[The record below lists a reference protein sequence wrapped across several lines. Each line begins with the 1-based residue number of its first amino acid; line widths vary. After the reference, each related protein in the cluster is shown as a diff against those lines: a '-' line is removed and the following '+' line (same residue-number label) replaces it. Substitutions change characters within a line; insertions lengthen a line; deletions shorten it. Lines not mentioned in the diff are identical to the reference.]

1 MKAHQVSN
9 PKNPSTATLKVAM
22 CAVPMFGHFMPLLP
36 YAEELLRRGHSV
48 TIFHE
53 ADPKFRRKIEQCG
66 LDACTSVPYESKERR
81 KWNEPIY
88 DCLRSY
94 YDDPQNEAP
103 DVMVYDFFAADAADV
118 ADQLGIPAIGIFP
131 NPRSINPWAATLEEQ
146 GTLQWKLWRSFCTY
160 FMEGVLA
167 RLLWCMRAKA
177 RWSRS
182 LPILREQDFY
192 PSPYMPRHI
201 LGNMAPT
208 LEFPNLPQAP
218 LYHMVG
224 PSLPTHTDPLSMDL
238 QQWLDRAHKQNI
250 PVVYVAFGTMYR
262 HTPESVQKLQA
273 DLLEAGVAVIW
284 SLPEKDQAA
293 LADTQAC
300 FSRFRVESF
309 VPQVALLQSGK
320 VSAFVT
326 HCGSNSMNEALLAG
340 VPMVCCPG
348 FADQPANASR
358 LARAGVG
365 IVAKKKTGVGM
376 ALKQLLE
383 NRDKMRANSQDLARE
398 LQALNAGKQGVNL
411 IEVIARE
418 EYLGHS
424 VKGPSRWPLWPMVL
438 AAVLLPILLEY
449 KVIQ

>member
-1 MKAHQVSN
+1 MTRQVSAITN
-9 PKNPSTATLKVAM
+9 SCNDNSKLKVAM

-36 YAEELLRRGHSV
+36 YAEELIRRGHSV

-53 ADPKFRRKIEQCG
+53 SDPKYRRKIEQCG
-66 LDACTSVPYESKERR
+66 LDDCISVPYESKEHR
-81 KWNEPIY
+81 KWKDPMY
-88 DCLRSY
+88 GCLRSH

-103 DVMVYDFFAADAADV
+103 DVMVYDFFATDAADV

-131 NPRSINPWAATLEEQ
+131 NPRSINPWAATLAEQ
-146 GTLQWKLWRSFCTY
+146 GTLKWKIWSFFCTSVL
-160 FMEGVLA
+160 EGVIA

-201 LGNMAPT
+201 LGSMAPT

-224 PSLPTHTDPLSMDL
+224 PSLPTHTDPLSSDL
-238 QQWLDRAHKQNI
+238 QQWLDRAQQQNV
-250 PVVYVAFGTMYR
+250 PVVYVAFGTQYR
-262 HTPESVQKLQA
+262 HTPESVRKLQA

-293 LADTQAC
+293 LVDTQA
-300 FSRFRVESF
+300 FSSQFRVESF

-340 VPMVCCPG
+340 VPMVACPG

-365 IVAKKKTGVGM
+365 IVANKKMEVGM
-376 ALKQLLE
+376 ALRQLLD
-383 NRDKMRANSQDLARE
+383 NLDKMEAASQKLSTE
-398 LQALNAGKQGVNL
+398 LQSLNAAKQGVHL
-411 IEVIARE
+411 IEVIAKE
-418 EYLGHS
+418 EYMGHS
-424 VKGPSRWPLWPMVL
+424 LKGPTRWSLWPMVIV
-438 AAVLLPILLEY
+438 AVALPLLL
-449 KVIQ
+449 